1 MLVYQRVLQSSAFLT
16 TRFLQ
21 FPIWPRFR
29 RSPIPLATIQPWR
42 RQVIFLRVPTNGGQ
56 QRPVFKKMMVVTLV
70 KYDSKNVMNYEKFC
84 SASFWMSLYPISMV
98 SKSSKPHCPILW
110 WFFMAIVCWNYWVP
124 PLFKTNDK
132 PYSPGCKSRQPSS
145 TDPSPPSSWR
155 SFWSINNLLTPL
167 VWEVHY
173 YFVPHPKWCLF
184 CTLQRRGEKNAVPKT
199 YRKIIQVTVCQSR
212 FPVHGLWYS
221 ISVTAPIS
229 INQPSLNHS
238 SIRTLYTL
246 YISWLNKAA
255 SNYTYKLVF
264 CCMKS
269 L

>member
-1 MLVYQRVLQSSAFLT
+1 MASLSALSDT
-16 TRFLQ
+16 TCDDPALEETGDFYAG
-21 FPIWPRFR
+21 PNKWGT
-29 RSPIPLATIQPWR
+29 ATPC
-42 RQVIFLRVPTNGGQ
+42 LK
-56 QRPVFKKMMVVTLV
+56 KKMFVTLV

-98 SKSSKPHCPILW
+98 SKGSKPHCPILW
-110 WFFMAIVCWNYWVP
+110 WFFMAIVCWNYWAP

-145 TDPSPPSSWR
+145 TDPSPLCSWR

-173 YFVPHPKWCLF
+173 YFVPHKWCF
-184 CTLQRRGEKNAVPKT
+184 FVHCKEEGEKTQCQKPIGKSFK
-199 YRKIIQVTVCQSR
+199 YITVCQWR
-212 FPVHGLWYS
+212 FPAHGLWYS
-221 ISVTAPIS
+221 ISIKAPIS

-238 SIRTLYTL
+238 SIRTLYTIYTL
-246 YISWLNKAA
+246 YISWVNKAA